1 MGHIPNR
8 ISAALYYQVAEGPM
22 TTRIVPAAYFTS
34 EGEAAAFG
42 AVLTALYQLKP
53 GMLTLPAEVVR

>member
-8 ISAALYYQVAEGPM
+8 ISAALYYQVAEG
-22 TTRIVPAAYFTS
+22 TSTRIVPAAYFTS

-53 GMLTLPAEVVR
+53 SMLTLPAEVVR